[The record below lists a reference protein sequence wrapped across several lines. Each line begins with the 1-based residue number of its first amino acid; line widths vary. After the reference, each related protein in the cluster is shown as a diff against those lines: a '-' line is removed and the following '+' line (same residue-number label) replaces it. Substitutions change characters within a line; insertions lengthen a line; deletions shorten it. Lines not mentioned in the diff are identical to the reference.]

1 MMGKALTGV
10 FASQKPRSRMGDGTT
25 NTIVIIVIKSQERND
40 GRQNLNPKTSAVRQN
55 TSKNPKV
62 QEGDRWQVL
71 KLE

>member
-10 FASQKPRSRMGDGTT
+10 FASQQPRSRMGDGTT
-25 NTIVIIVIKSQERND
+25 NTIVIIVIESQERND
-40 GRQNLNPKTSAVRQN
+40 VRQN